1 MCQKLTE
8 NSNYYYNVKKIK
20 EITNRCYLF
29 NLFMV
34 CLSIKQNIEDYY
46 IVIKIVFNLKK
57 AS

>member
-1 MCQKLTE
+1 MLKKLRD
-8 NSNYYYNVKKIK
+8 NKYMLS
-20 EITNRCYLF
+20 L

-34 CLSIKQNIEDYY
+34 CVSLKQNIEDYY